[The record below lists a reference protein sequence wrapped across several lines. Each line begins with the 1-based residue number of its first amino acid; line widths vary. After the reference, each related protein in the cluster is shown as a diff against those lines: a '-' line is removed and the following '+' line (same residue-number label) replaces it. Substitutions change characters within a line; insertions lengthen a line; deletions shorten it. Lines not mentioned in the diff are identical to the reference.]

1 MLGIFASAMRIATRT
16 EKDYDAATRRYRAK
30 REAEQRNR
38 EYYRRWLLT
47 SKDRW

>member
-1 MLGIFASAMRIATRT
+1 MLGIFASARRIATRT
-16 EKDYDAATRRYRAK
+16 EKNHEAAMRRYRAK
-30 REAEQRNR
+30 QEAEQSNR

>member
-16 EKDYDAATRRYRAK
+16 EKDHDAAMRRYRAK
-30 REAEQRNR
+30 QEAEQRNR

-47 SKDRW
+47 SKGRW

>member
-1 MLGIFASAMRIATRT
+1 MLGIFASAMRFATRT
-16 EKDYDAATRRYRAK
+16 EKNHEAAMQRYRAK
-30 REAEQRNR
+30 QEAEQRNR